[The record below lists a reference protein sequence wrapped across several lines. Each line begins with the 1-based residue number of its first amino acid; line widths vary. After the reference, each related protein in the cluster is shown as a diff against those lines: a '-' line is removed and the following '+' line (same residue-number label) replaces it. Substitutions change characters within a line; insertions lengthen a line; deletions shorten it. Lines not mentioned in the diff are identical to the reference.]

1 MNNQQAKKSPREILI
16 VDDQPDNLRVL
27 SQILNEQ
34 GYLVRKALS
43 GKLALN
49 TCQKSLPDLILLD
62 INMPDMNGYLV
73 CQHLKE
79 NQKTCRI
86 PIIFISALDDVLDK
100 EKAFDV
106 GGVDYITK
114 PFQVREVI
122 LRIENHLKLNSL
134 QLKLQEQNVALQQE
148 IAERQKI
155 QESLELSEARNRS
168 LLDAIPDLMLR
179 ISKFGVLLDYIKANN
194 ALQPKN
200 NLGIDKTHGRNY
212 IEFFDKD
219 KVIGKNLSEFLSSDL
234 SIWLMYYVEE
244 VLSTSEIK
252 IGEYV
257 QQINSHWHAYEVRFV
272 KSGEYEVL
280 VLVRDISERKQ
291 AEAERLKSEAL
302 LTSQKQQIEQAL
314 NDLKNAQVQL
324 IQNEKMVA
332 LGQLVA
338 GIAHEINNPV
348 NFIYA
353 NLTYAHNYI
362 EELINIV
369 QAYQEEYPNPSP
381 KIQELV
387 KDVELTFLIEDVQ
400 SIIDAM
406 HKGAKRIQ
414 QIVISLQNFS
424 RLNEAEMKSV
434 DIHEGIDNT
443 ILILQH
449 KLRETANRPAIE
461 IIKEYGELRLV
472 NCYASQLNQV
482 FLNLLNNAIDAI
494 DLKCHQRSEAK
505 DENLRSFNPTIRIV
519 TESIASNT
527 VRIRIA
533 DNGNGIA
540 DSVRSRLFD
549 PFFTTKPVGSGTG
562 LGLSISYQIV
572 VQKHGGRLTCC
583 SSPGEGSEFAIEIP
597 VEQINNPLQKNED

>member
-1 MNNQQAKKSPREILI
+1 MNNQQTKKSQIEILI
-16 VDDQPDNLRVL
+16 VDDQLDNLRVL

-62 INMPDMNGYLV
+62 INMPDMNGYQV
-73 CQHLKE
+73 CQRLKE
-79 NQKTCRI
+79 NPKTCRI

-100 EKAFDV
+100 EKAFDI

-155 QESLELSEARNRS
+155 QESLELSEDRNRS

-194 ALQPKN
+194 SLQAKTN
-200 NLGIDKTHGRNY
+200 SLVDKIHGGNY
-212 IEFFDKD
+212 IEFFHKD
-219 KVIGKNLSEFLSSDL
+219 NVVGKNLSEVLSSDL

-244 VLSTSEIK
+244 VLLTSEIK

-257 QQINSHWHAYEVRFV
+257 QQINSHWHAYEARFV
-272 KSGEYEVL
+272 KSGEDEVL

-302 LTSQKQQIEQAL
+302 LTSQKQQLEKAL

-369 QAYQEEYPNPSP
+369 QAYQEEYPNPSH

-387 KDVELTFLIEDVQ
+387 KDVELNFLIEDVQ

-414 QIVISLQNFS
+414 QIVLSLQNFS
-424 RLNEAEMKSV
+424 RLNESEMKSV

-443 ILILQH
+443 ILVLQH
-449 KLRETANRPAIE
+449 KLRERANRPAIE

-494 DLKCHQRSEAK
+494 DLKCHQWSEAK
-505 DENLRSFNPTIRIV
+505 DENLRSFNPKIRIV
-519 TESIASNT
+519 TESIASNK

-597 VEQINNPLQKNED
+597 VEQINNPFQKNED